1 MKKLLLSGAFAILTM
16 LAFGQKG
23 PRLITFQDL
32 ITTELKAPKVTDSQ
46 KTVEQY
52 FSRLVVNSWNNCN
65 RRFWRK

>member
-46 KTVEQY
+46 VKK
-52 FSRLVVNSWNNCN
+52 L
-65 RRFWRK
+65 